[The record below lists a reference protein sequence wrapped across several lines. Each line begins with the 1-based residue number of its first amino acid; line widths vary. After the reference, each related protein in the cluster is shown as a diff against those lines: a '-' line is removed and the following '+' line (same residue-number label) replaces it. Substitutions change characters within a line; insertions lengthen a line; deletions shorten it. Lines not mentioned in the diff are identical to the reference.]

1 MHEMTEEAFSEQWL
15 IAEGFED
22 DSTMASENRA
32 SVDVEK
38 DAVRNALVNAFSSA
52 KKVQEFYKGCFYM
65 DINFVF
71 IFKTRTKIRHDKFSN
86 DYKFKT
92 VKIHTGSQEDKNKLK
107 TTVFPMH
114 FE

>member
-38 DAVRNALVNAFSSA
+38 DELRNALVNAFSLT
-52 KKVQEFYKGCFYM
+52 KKVQEFYKS
-65 DINFVF
+65 F
-71 IFKTRTKIRHDKFSN
+71 I
-86 DYKFKT
+86 
-92 VKIHTGSQEDKNKLK
+92 
-107 TTVFPMH
+107 
-114 FE
+114 

>member
-38 DAVRNALVNAFSSA
+38 DELRNALVNAFSPT
-52 KKVQEFYKGCFYM
+52 KKVQEFYKS
-65 DINFVF
+65 F
-71 IFKTRTKIRHDKFSN
+71 IWRSTTSN
-86 DYKFKT
+86 LPFRGSRMT
-92 VKIHTGSQEDKNKLK
+92 VLGLKHKLW
-107 TTVFPMH
+107 
-114 FE
+114 E